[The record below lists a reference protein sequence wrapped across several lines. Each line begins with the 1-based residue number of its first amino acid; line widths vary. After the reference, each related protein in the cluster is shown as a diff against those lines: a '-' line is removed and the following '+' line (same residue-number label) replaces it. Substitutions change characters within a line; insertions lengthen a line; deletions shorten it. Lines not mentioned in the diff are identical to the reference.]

1 VAKVADIG
9 GKRLLGLAP
18 DAWAKWVTQQ
28 DDVVALEILG
38 SEFQWISRENDVLM
52 KVRSPIHGEFLI
64 LTELQLR
71 YTTKMPLRMR
81 AYAALA
87 QEKYG
92 LPVYPV
98 LVNILPPSDT
108 TVVCDRF
115 ESDFLGL
122 QARQD
127 FHVINLWE
135 VDAEMVFEQSLDT
148 LLPFVPILKDG
159 GNQQTVRRALVQLQ
173 QNEQLIELESLLA
186 FFASFVLDSELVQ
199 QIMRWD
205 VTVLRES
212 PWYQEIRQEGRLE
225 ALQEGEQAGERR
237 GRAEEAQSLILR
249 QLSRRIGNLNPSM
262 LQQIEDL
269 SLAQLESLGEALLDF
284 ARADDLVEWM
294 RSHSS

>member
-1 VAKVADIG
+1 M
-9 GKRLLGLAP
+9 GLSP

-38 SEFQWISRENDVLM
+38 SDFQWIGRENDVLM
-52 KVRSPIHGEFLI
+52 KVRSPIYGEFLI

-81 AYAALA
+81 VYAALA

-98 LVNILPPSDT
+98 LVNILPPSDP
-108 TVVCDRF
+108 TVVCDRY

-127 FHVINLWE
+127 FHVVNLWE

-148 LLPFVPILKDG
+148 LLPFVPVLRDG
-159 GNQQTVRRALVQLQ
+159 GNEQTVRRALVQLQ
-173 QNEQLIELESLLA
+173 QNEQLIELESLLG
-186 FFASFVLDSELVQ
+186 FFASFVLETELVQ

-212 PWYQEIRQEGRLE
+212 PWYLEIQQESEKV
-225 ALQEGEQAGERR
+225 GEQRGRTE
-237 GRAEEAQSLILR
+237 GRAEGERSLILR
-249 QLSRRIGNLNPSM
+249 LLTRRVGTIAPTTET
-262 LQQIEDL
+262 QIRSL
-269 SLAQLESLGEALLDF
+269 SLTQLEELGEALLDLSSS
-284 ARADDLVEWM
+284 ADLEQWLQ
-294 RSHSS
+294 SHA

>member
-9 GKRLLGLAP
+9 GKRLLGLSP

-28 DDVVALEILG
+28 EDVVAVEILG

-71 YTTKMPLRMR
+71 YTDKMPLRMR

-98 LVNILPPSDT
+98 LVNILPPSDPT
-108 TVVCDRF
+108 IVCDRF

-173 QNEQLIELESLLA
+173 QNEQLVELESLLA

-205 VTVLRES
+205 VAVLRES
-212 PWYQEIRQEGRLE
+212 PWYQEIRQEGR
-225 ALQEGEQAGERR
+225 QEDEQRGEQR
-237 GRAEEAQSLILR
+237 GRTEEARSLILR
-249 QLSRRIGNLNPSM
+249 QLSRRVGTLPATV
-262 LQQIEDL
+262 E
-269 SLAQLESLGEALLDF
+269 AQVQALELPRLEALGEALLDF
-284 ARADDLVEWM
+284 TGVDDLVGWLQGN
-294 RSHSS
+294 S

>member
-1 VAKVADIG
+1 LAKVSDIG
-9 GKRLLGLAP
+9 GKRLLGLSP

-71 YTTKMPLRMR
+71 YTDKMPLRMR

-92 LPVYPV
+92 LPVYPM
-98 LVNILPPSDT
+98 LVNILPPSDPT
-108 TVVCDRF
+108 IVSDRF

-135 VDAEMVFEQSLDT
+135 IDAEMVFEQSLDT

-159 GNQQTVRRALVQLQ
+159 GNQQTVRRALVKLQ
-173 QNEQLIELESLLA
+173 QNEQLVELESLLA

-205 VTVLRES
+205 VAVLRES
-212 PWYQEIRQEGRLE
+212 PWYQEIRQEGRQE
-225 ALQEGEQAGERR
+225 DEQRGEQRGRTEGEK
-237 GRAEEAQSLILR
+237 SLILR
-249 QLSRRIGNLNPSM
+249 QLSRRVGTLPATVEA
-262 LQQIEDL
+262 QVQA
-269 SLAQLESLGEALLDF
+269 LALPQLEALGEALLDF
-284 ARADDLVEWM
+284 AGLDDLSEWL
-294 RSHSS
+294 REN

>member
-1 VAKVADIG
+1 LVKVSDIG
-9 GKRLLGLAP
+9 GKRLLGLSP

-71 YTTKMPLRMR
+71 YTDKMPLRMR
-81 AYAALA
+81 VYAALA

-98 LVNILPPSDT
+98 LVNILPPPDT

-115 ESDFLGL
+115 ESNFLGL

-173 QNEQLIELESLLA
+173 QNEQLVELESLLG
-186 FFASFVLDSELVQ
+186 FFASFVLDTELVR
-199 QIMRWD
+199 QILRWD
-205 VTVLRES
+205 MTVLRES
-212 PWYQEIRQEGRLE
+212 PWYLEIQQEGEQRGE
-225 ALQEGEQAGERR
+225 QRGRTEGEQAGAVR
-237 GRAEEAQSLILR
+237 EAQSLILR
-249 QLSRRIGNLNPSM
+249 QLSRRVGTLPPGVEAQVRA
-262 LQQIEDL
+262 LDL
-269 SLAQLESLGEALLDF
+269 PRLEALGEALLDF
-284 ARADDLVEWM
+284 TGMDDLVGWLSEN
-294 RSHSS
+294 

>member
-9 GKRLLGLAP
+9 GKRLLGLSP

-87 QEKYG
+87 QERYG

-98 LVNILPPSDT
+98 LVNILPPSDPT
-108 TVVCDRF
+108 IVCDRF

-127 FHVINLWE
+127 FRVINLWE

-173 QNEQLIELESLLA
+173 QNEQLVELESLLG
-186 FFASFVLDSELVQ
+186 FYASFVLDTELVQ

-212 PWYQEIRQEGRLE
+212 PWYLEIQ
-225 ALQEGEQAGERR
+225 QEGEQRGLRQGLAQER
-237 GRAEEAQSLILR
+237 SLILR
-249 QLSRRIGNLNPSM
+249 QLSRRVGTLPAGVEAQVQA
-262 LQQIEDL
+262 LDL
-269 SLAQLESLGEALLDF
+269 PRLEALGEALLDF
-284 ARADDLVEWM
+284 AGMDDLVGWLDT
-294 RSHSS
+294 HSVT

>member
-1 VAKVADIG
+1 VVKVSDIG

-38 SEFQWISRENDVLM
+38 SEFQWVSRENDVLM

-71 YTTKMPLRMR
+71 YTIKMPLRMR
-81 AYAALA
+81 AYVALA

-92 LPVYPV
+92 LPVYAV
-98 LVNILPPSDT
+98 LVNILPPSDQT
-108 TVVCDRF
+108 IVSDRF
-115 ESDFLGL
+115 ESNFLGL
-122 QARQD
+122 RSRQD

-159 GNQQTVRRALVQLQ
+159 GNQQTVRRALVRLQ
-173 QNEQLIELESLLA
+173 QNEQLVELESLLG
-186 FFASFVLDSELVQ
+186 FFASFVLDSDLVS
-199 QIMRWD
+199 QILRWD
-205 VTVLRES
+205 MTVLRES
-212 PWYQEIRQEGRLE
+212 PWYQEIRQE
-225 ALQEGEQAGERR
+225 
-237 GRAEEAQSLILR
+237 EAQSLILR
-249 QLSRRIGNLNPSM
+249 QLMRRIGELNPVV
-262 LQQIEDL
+262 LQQIKYL

-284 ARADDLVEWM
+284 TGADDLGEWL
-294 RSHSS
+294 RSHF